1 MGQSCCAQHT
11 FDTHELD
18 NLARTRYMKTHPNCE
33 IERELTS
40 LSSELLD
47 IAINKTKLRS
57 RKLILITAATSPI
70 GRALCAEFASKSS
83 EYIVCGIA
91 TNTKH
96 VKQMTDDLDKISST
110 IKSISSLTAEDE
122 AEENDIDTLSATS
135 SEDDNE
141 HDDDPLFIPQISCV
155 DVCNEKKVALW
166 IMDIFEEY
174 GIPDIIINNS
184 TIIQNSNNDE
194 ELTYDEFVNISDTNV
209 TAYFHLLKYLMPS
222 LIKNKKGTIINLT
235 GTSQSIPT
243 VFKTAYETSKFAMEG
258 YVESLSD
265 KLFKEKSKLEQTQSL
280 PHHQPQKNIK
290 ITSNFN
296 ISFVTMSVGSL
307 DMKSQRILCGFT
319 DNNKQNDDL
328 KKELL
333 DDRKEEENNGIISN
347 ITKSQQDKVEGVTF
361 QRWAAK
367 TLPIITNLSENN
379 NNKSC
384 SIYNK
389 YKSKSNQSNGYANV
403 DRIVD
408 LNTMLK
414 SKYSK

>member
-1 MGQSCCAQHT
+1 M
-11 FDTHELD
+11 
-18 NLARTRYMKTHPNCE
+18 RK
-33 IERELTS
+33 
-40 LSSELLD
+40 
-47 IAINKTKLRS
+47 K
-57 RKLILITAATSPI
+57 KLILITAATSPI

-83 EYIVCGIA
+83 EFIVCGIA

-110 IKSISSLTAEDE
+110 IRSISSLTAEDE
-122 AEENDIDTLSATS
+122 AEEEQHGNDDDLETLSATS
-135 SEDDNE
+135 SEDE
-141 HDDDPLFIPQISCV
+141 DDPIFIPQISCV

-174 GIPDIIINNS
+174 GVPDIIINNS
-184 TIIQNSNNDE
+184 TIIERGYGENNDE
-194 ELTYDEFVNISDTNV
+194 LTYEEFVNISDINV

-222 LIKNKKGTIINLT
+222 LIKRKKGIIINLT

-265 KLFKEKSKLEQTQSL
+265 KLFKEKTINQKMSQQQL
-280 PHHQPQKNIK
+280 PQNKSTKKIK
-290 ITSNFN
+290 IASNFN
-296 ISFVTMSVGSL
+296 ISFITMSVGSL
-307 DMKSQRILCGFT
+307 DMKSQRILCGFNQ
-319 DNNKQNDDL
+319 NNKPNDDL

-333 DDRKEEENNGIISN
+333 LNNDDRKENEQQQIISN
-347 ITKSQQDKVEGVTF
+347 INNKKQKEGVTF

-367 TLPIITNLSENN
+367 TLPIITSLSE
-379 NNKSC
+379 NKSC
-384 SIYNK
+384 SFMNK
-389 YKSKSNQSNGYANV
+389 SSKINNNTNGMYANV
-403 DRIVD
+403 DRIID